1 MQIPGTKI
9 FSLSG
14 GLHFANKEYFKNEV
28 YRLVNVKPKLR
39 LKEMENEKQKGEKT
53 EMNGHVNQAM
63 EKEKEVSR
71 LEKLHQN
78 VSTLSN
84 GII

>member
-1 MQIPGTKI
+1 
-9 FSLSG
+9 
-14 GLHFANKEYFKNEV
+14 
-28 YRLVNVKPKLR
+28 
-39 LKEMENEKQKGEKT
+39 MENEKQKGEKT